1 LEDTCFC
8 IIRRLL
14 LIAFAGLS
22 LFGLAGCF
30 DKKEPAAEPSKTGQ
44 MNDGM
49 GGGMGQMKQ

>member
-1 LEDTCFC
+1 M
-8 IIRRLL
+8 RRLV